1 MLIFYIKLL
10 LNDTQVLKIW
20 KAFGNDSSVN
30 TNFPNTYLS
39 KMIQSG
45 GFLADL
51 LALIPQVMFQTGM
64 VPLKKL
70 HRN

>member
-10 LNDTQVLKIW
+10 LNDTQVLKIC

-45 GFLADL
+45 GTLADL
-51 LALIPQVMFQTGM
+51 LAPIPQVIFQTGK

-70 HRN
+70 HQN

>member
-51 LALIPQVMFQTGM
+51 LAPIPQVMFQTEM

-70 HRN
+70 HQN

>member
-1 MLIFYIKLL
+1 MIHK
-10 LNDTQVLKIW
+10 KIC

-45 GFLADL
+45 GFPADL

-70 HRN
+70 HQN

>member
-30 TNFPNTYLS
+30 INFPNTYLS

-51 LALIPQVMFQTGM
+51 LAPIPQVMFQTGM

-70 HRN
+70 HQN